1 LSGLGITLLALSG
14 LTFLVFV
21 LLATRSSGE
30 REDPIAKRRLRSL
43 RDRLSDPASGRDE
56 LSILK
61 EAPEAGDT
69 ASRWNPY
76 RPPRQFLEWLELLLY
91 RAGASMGA
99 LRLLLVCASV
109 CCVFAALGLKLF
121 VQWETAIALG
131 LAGLAIPIA
140 IVQFRARRMMK
151 RFESDF
157 PEALGLVARCLRG
170 GHALQRSLRIIADEM
185 RAPLSVEFAL
195 AADELSLGR
204 DIGSVLD
211 ALARRTGIPDVALF
225 ASGIMVQREFGGN
238 LAEVVDNLAAM
249 IRDRFKFHARVR
261 AMTSMNR
268 SSALILLV
276 IPMAF
281 VGLMSFTNRDFV
293 SPLWETSQ
301 GHTLSFITAGLSL
314 GGYVLARKIGNVG
327 G

>member
-76 RPPRQFLEWLELLLY
+76 RPRRQFLEWLELLLY

-131 LAGLAIPIA
+131 LAGHRFAPLNEVLERLHHVAVPVVCVLLVFCLNLEPIHH
-140 IVQFRARRMMK
+140 
-151 RFESDF
+151 
-157 PEALGLVARCLRG
+157 
-170 GHALQRSLRIIADEM
+170 GHAHATAVRQNCERYPALQHVVVWKAENGAHQRSVPGSPHSFCKSEAPNFEGVRKPVQEWPTFSLYGHLGAVYRLCYAVAARNRHGSADAALHSN
-185 RAPLSVEFAL
+185 RTPSV
-195 AADELSLGR
+195 
-204 DIGSVLD
+204 VV
-211 ALARRTGIPDVALF
+211 RR
-225 ASGIMVQREFGGN
+225 
-238 LAEVVDNLAAM
+238 
-249 IRDRFKFHARVR
+249 
-261 AMTSMNR
+261 
-268 SSALILLV
+268 
-276 IPMAF
+276 
-281 VGLMSFTNRDFV
+281 
-293 SPLWETSQ
+293 
-301 GHTLSFITAGLSL
+301 
-314 GGYVLARKIGNVG
+314 
-327 G
+327 